1 MVEERKDKIGKE
13 FLLKEEICREELKKL
28 EIQEINFLIQTAY
41 YFIDNKKY
49 EEIDFNKKIKIF
61 MSVLIDK
68 IKESNELYIAYD
80 KNTNYPYIDSFGKAW
95 LFSKEEFAKNAED
108 YFMQQLIMLDMKK
121 ITSEEIMN
129 VFYNCHLL
137 GIEKLTI
144 DNGQYYVDINRDDIL
159 PPPDLSDVP
168 EINIPVTN
176 PKLQNAMVRFFQRLY
191 SKNNYEGKERDLEK
205 LEDKM
210 LNEVID
216 AKYLLPMQLKG
227 VDKEDQKKEGKVKLN
242 KGAIMEFAA
251 LADNNN
257 EEWTAAFTDWVEFEK
272 AYDKNIW
279 KGNIV
284 TYDDLLFIS
293 KEMKG
298 IVINYRGIP
307 LRLSDQNKKIIE
319 EYRKNRNDKNTKVK
333 EEVMEK
339 GTEIMVGEPKEYP
352 SEMIEAIKK
361 YMKKEKSIKKA
372 YLRLMIKDNI
382 QSYLIIVDAEG
393 CSKDL
398 VFRGIANV
406 AVNHSN
412 GMFVDIVDA
421 NEFKDT
427 IKDIEPFYKRKR
439 FGLFS

>member
-1 MVEERKDKIGKE
+1 MVEERKDEIGKE
-13 FLLKEEICREELKKL
+13 FLLKEEICMEELKKL
-28 EIQEINFLIQTAY
+28 EIQEINFLIYTAQ
-41 YFIDNKKY
+41 YFRDNKKY

-61 MSVLIDK
+61 MDLLIDK

-80 KNTNYPYIDSFGKAW
+80 KSTNYPYIDSFGKAW

-108 YFMQQLIMLDMKK
+108 YFSKQLIMLDMKK

-137 GIEKLTI
+137 GIEKLTV

-191 SKNNYEGKERDLEK
+191 SKNNYEGKERDLQK

-210 LNEVID
+210 LDEVID

-227 VDKEDQKKEGKVKLN
+227 VDAEEQKKEGEVKLN

-257 EEWTAAFTDWVEFEK
+257 EEWAAAFTDWVEFEK

-307 LRLSDQNKKIIE
+307 LRLSDKNKKIIE
-319 EYRKNRNDKNTKVK
+319 EYRKNRNNKDITVK

-339 GTEIMVGEPKEYP
+339 GTEIILGEPKEYP

-361 YMKKEKSIKKA
+361 YMKKEKSITKA
-372 YLRLMIKDNI
+372 YLRLMLKDNI
-382 QSYLIIVDAEG
+382 QSYLIIVDFNG
-393 CSKDL
+393 NKDA

-421 NEFKDT
+421 NEFKDN
-427 IKDIEPFYKRKR
+427 IKDIEPFYKKKR

>member
-1 MVEERKDKIGKE
+1 MLEERKDEIGKE
-13 FLLKEEICREELKKL
+13 FLLKEEICMEELKKL
-28 EIQEINFLIQTAY
+28 EIQEMNFLIQTSY

-61 MSVLIDK
+61 MGVLIDK

-80 KNTNYPYIDSFGKAW
+80 KNTNYPYIDSFGKTW

-108 YFMQQLIMLDMKK
+108 YFIKQLIMLDMKK

-137 GIEKLTI
+137 GIEKLTV

-227 VDKEDQKKEGKVKLN
+227 VDKEDQKKEGKLKLN

-257 EEWTAAFTDWVEFEK
+257 EEWAAAFTDWVEFEK

-284 TYDDLLFIS
+284 TYDDLLSIS

-319 EYRKNRNDKNTKVK
+319 EYRKNRNDKDTRVK

-339 GTEIMVGEPKEYP
+339 GTEIMLGEPKEYP
-352 SEMIEAIKK
+352 SEMIEYIKK
-361 YMKKEKSIKKA
+361 YMKKEKSIRKA

-382 QSYLIIVDAEG
+382 QSYLIIVDFDG
-393 CSKDL
+393 NKDNI
-398 VFRGIANV
+398 FREIANV

-421 NEFKDT
+421 NGFKDT
-427 IKDIEPFYKRKR
+427 IKSIEPFYKKKR

>member
-1 MVEERKDKIGKE
+1 MVEERKDEIGKE
-13 FLLKEEICREELKKL
+13 FLLKEEICVEELKKL
-28 EIQEINFLIQTAY
+28 EIQEINFLIQTSY

-49 EEIDFNKKIKIF
+49 EDIDFNKKIKIF
-61 MSVLIDK
+61 MNILIDK
-68 IKESNELYIAYD
+68 IREANELYIAYD

-95 LFSKEEFAKNAED
+95 LFSKEEFAKNTEG
-108 YFMQQLIMLDMKK
+108 YFIKQLIMLDMKK

-137 GIEKLTI
+137 GIEKLTV

-159 PPPDLSDVP
+159 PPPDLSDIP

-191 SKNNYEGKERDLEK
+191 SKNNYEGKERDLQR

-210 LNEVID
+210 LAEVVD

-227 VDKEDQKKEGKVKLN
+227 INKEDQEKQGEVKLN

-257 EEWTAAFTDWVEFEK
+257 EEWAAAFTDWVEFEK

-284 TYDDLLFIS
+284 TYDDLLSIS

-307 LRLSDQNKKIIE
+307 LRLSDQNKKVIE
-319 EYRKNRNDKNTKVK
+319 EYRKRRNSNDTKVK
-333 EEVMEK
+333 EDVIEK
-339 GTEIMVGEPKEYP
+339 ETKIILGEPKEYP
-352 SEMIEAIKK
+352 SEMIESIKK

-372 YLRLMIKDNI
+372 YLRLMIKDNT
-382 QSYLIIVDAEG
+382 QSHLIIVDAEG
-393 CSKDL
+393 NKDA
-398 VFRGIANV
+398 VFREIANV
-406 AVNHSN
+406 AVNHSK
-412 GMFVDIVDA
+412 GMFVDIVDV
-421 NEFKDT
+421 NGFEDT
-427 IKDIEPFYKRKR
+427 IKSIEPFYKKKR

>member
-1 MVEERKDKIGKE
+1 MVEERKDELGKE
-13 FLLKEEICREELKKL
+13 FLLKEEICMEELKRL
-28 EIQEINFLIQTAY
+28 EIQEVNFLIFTAK

-49 EEIDFNKKIKIF
+49 EQIDFNKKIKIF
-61 MSVLIDK
+61 MDVLIDK

-80 KNTNYPYIDSFGKAW
+80 KNTNYPYIDSFGKSW

-137 GIEKLTI
+137 GIEKLTV

-191 SKNNYEGKERDLEK
+191 SKNNYEGKERDLQK

-210 LNEVID
+210 LDEVVN

-227 VDKEDQKKEGKVKLN
+227 IDKKDQKKEGKVKLN

-257 EEWTAAFTDWVEFEK
+257 EEWAAAFTDWVEFEK

-284 TYDDLLFIS
+284 TYDDLLSIS

-307 LRLSDQNKKIIE
+307 LRLSEQNKKIIE
-319 EYRKNRNDKNTKVK
+319 EYRKNRNNKDTKVK
-333 EEVMEK
+333 EEVIEK
-339 GTEIMVGEPKEYP
+339 GTEITLGEPKEYP
-352 SEMIEAIKK
+352 SEMIESIKK
-361 YMKKEKSIKKA
+361 YMKKEKCIRKA

-382 QSYLIIVDAEG
+382 QSYLIIVDFDG
-393 CSKDL
+393 NKDNI
-398 VFRGIANV
+398 FREIANV

-412 GMFVDIVDA
+412 GMFVDIVDV
-421 NEFKDT
+421 NGFEDT
-427 IKDIEPFYKRKR
+427 IKSIEPFYKKKR
-439 FGLFS
+439 FGLFY

>member
-1 MVEERKDKIGKE
+1 MIEERKDEVGKE
-13 FLLKEEICREELKKL
+13 FLLKEEICMEELKKL
-28 EIQEINFLIQTAY
+28 EIQEINFLIQTAH

-49 EEIDFNKKIKIF
+49 EEVDFNKKIKIF
-61 MSVLIDK
+61 MNLLIDK

-80 KNTNYPYIDSFGKAW
+80 KSTNYPYIDSFGKAW

-108 YFMQQLIMLDMKK
+108 YFIKQLIMLDMKK

-137 GIEKLTI
+137 GIEKLTV
-144 DNGQYYVDINRDDIL
+144 DNGEYYADINRDDIL

-176 PKLQNAMVRFFQRLY
+176 PKLQNAMVRFFQKLY
-191 SKNNYEGKERDLEK
+191 SKNYKGKERDLQK
-205 LEDKM
+205 LEYKM
-210 LNEVID
+210 FDEVID

-227 VDKEDQKKEGKVKLN
+227 VEIEDQKKEGEVNLN

-257 EEWTAAFTDWVEFEK
+257 EEWVAAFTDWVEFEK

-284 TYDDLLFIS
+284 TYDDLLSIS

-307 LRLSDQNKKIIE
+307 LRLSNQNKKIIE
-319 EYRKNRNDKNTKVK
+319 EYRKNRSNKDTEVK

-339 GTEIMVGEPKEYP
+339 GTEIILGEPKEYP

-361 YMKKEKSIKKA
+361 YMKKEKSITKA

-382 QSYLIIVDAEG
+382 ESYLIIVDFDG
-393 CSKDL
+393 NKDA
-398 VFRGIANV
+398 VFREIANI

-412 GMFVDIVDA
+412 GMFVDIVDV
-421 NEFKDT
+421 NGFKDT
-427 IKDIEPFYKRKR
+427 IKDIEPFYKKKR

>member
-1 MVEERKDKIGKE
+1 MVEERKDKM
-13 FLLKEEICREELKKL
+13 
-28 EIQEINFLIQTAY
+28 NFLIQTSY

-61 MSVLIDK
+61 MGILIDK

-80 KNTNYPYIDSFGKAW
+80 KNTNYPYIDSFGKTW

-108 YFMQQLIMLDMKK
+108 YFMKQLIMLDMKK

-137 GIEKLTI
+137 GIEKLTV

-284 TYDDLLFIS
+284 TYDDLLSIS

-319 EYRKNRNDKNTKVK
+319 EYRKNRNDKDTKVK

-339 GTEIMVGEPKEYP
+339 GTEIMLGEPKEYP
-352 SEMIEAIKK
+352 SEMIESIKK
-361 YMKKEKSIKKA
+361 YMKKEKSIRKA

-382 QSYLIIVDAEG
+382 QSYLIIVDFDG
-393 CSKDL
+393 NKDNI
-398 VFRGIANV
+398 FREIANV
-406 AVNHSN
+406 AVNHSD
-412 GMFVDIVDA
+412 GMFVDIVDV
-421 NEFKDT
+421 NGCEDT
-427 IKDIEPFYKRKR
+427 IKSIEPFYKKKR

>member
-1 MVEERKDKIGKE
+1 MLEERKDEIGKE
-13 FLLKEEICREELKKL
+13 FLLKEEICMEELKKL
-28 EIQEINFLIQTAY
+28 EIQEMNFLIQTSY

-61 MSVLIDK
+61 MGVLIDK

-80 KNTNYPYIDSFGKAW
+80 KNTNYPYIDSFGKTW

-108 YFMQQLIMLDMKK
+108 YFIKQLIMLDMKK

-137 GIEKLTI
+137 GIEKLTV

-227 VDKEDQKKEGKVKLN
+227 VDKEDQKKEGKLKLN

-257 EEWTAAFTDWVEFEK
+257 EEWAAAFTDWVEFEK

-284 TYDDLLFIS
+284 TYDDLLSIS

-307 LRLSDQNKKIIE
+307 LSLSEQNKKIIE
-319 EYRKNRNDKNTKVK
+319 EYRKNRNDKDTKVK
-333 EEVMEK
+333 EEVIEK
-339 GTEIMVGEPKEYP
+339 GTEITLGEPKEYP
-352 SEMIEAIKK
+352 SEMIESIKK
-361 YMKKEKSIKKA
+361 YMKKEKCIKKS

-382 QSYLIIVDAEG
+382 QSYLIIVDIEG
-393 CSKDL
+393 NKDE
-398 VFRGIANV
+398 VFRKIANV
-406 AVNHSN
+406 AANNSK
-412 GMFVDIVDA
+412 GMFVDIVDVDGF
-421 NEFKDT
+421 EDT
-427 IKDIEPFYKRKR
+427 IKSIEPFYKKKR